1 MGKWR
6 HHLWLHLIV
15 FIFGTTGVFG
25 KLIDLDA
32 ALLVWYRVAI
42 ATAAIGMFLVFSRIT
57 YAADQKTTIAAL
69 LTGAI
74 VALHW
79 YTFFEGIKEST
90 VSVALACFSSTAL
103 FTSLIEPI
111 YFKRKIR
118 LYEVLLGLA
127 IIGGLSII
135 FTVEFKYVY
144 GIVLSIIS
152 AALASWF
159 TVINGK
165 LVKKMDAHVISFY
178 EMLSACMIVSIYLAM
193 RADDI
198 TKWFPQGM
206 EITWVLILG
215 LICTAFAFLMAV
227 VVMKKLSPYTVSIS
241 INLEPIYAI
250 ILAVIIWPDS
260 EKMSPGFYVGT
271 VIIIGAIFANA
282 VLAKRLASP
291 ASEDE

>member
-1 MGKWR
+1 M
-6 HHLWLHLIV
+6 
-15 FIFGTTGVFG
+15 FG

-57 YAADQKTTIAAL
+57 YASDHKTTISAL
-69 LTGAI
+69 LTGGI

-118 LYEVLLGLA
+118 LYEVLLGLV

-178 EMLSACMIVSIYLAM
+178 EMLSACMIVSIFLAIK
-193 RADDI
+193 ADSI
-198 TKWFPQGM
+198 EKWFPQGM

-227 VVMKKLSPYTVSIS
+227 VVMKKLSPFTVSIS

-250 ILAVIIWPDS
+250 VLAVIIWPKS
-260 EKMSPGFYVGT
+260 ETMSAGFYVGT
-271 VIIIGAIFANA
+271 LIIIGAIFANA
-282 VLAKRLASP
+282 VIAKGNKITH
-291 ASEDE
+291 